1 MGFVAAIPVGGT
13 QIEIAKRMLS
23 GNRVAATM
31 IIAGSVLPNLA
42 FGAVAVFGF
51 APYLQIPWVMGTAN
65 AVGAVALMIL
75 GVLTVRESR
84 RPGGVDLASTALGD
98 QRRAFLTGLTL
109 TLGTPSLIL
118 MWLFGAALLIRS
130 GLASPG
136 NIVDSL
142 FLLAGGTVGL
152 AAYPSL
158 LALLV
163 GRFKKMLPPSAV
175 NRVYFWL
182 GLALLVMSLYFVY
195 GAIQYFLLGSV

>member
-1 MGFVAAIPVGGT
+1 
-13 QIEIAKRMLS
+13 
-23 GNRVAATM
+23 M

-42 FGAVAVFGF
+42 FGALAVFGF

-65 AVGAVALMIL
+65 AVGAAALLIL
-75 GVLTVRESR
+75 GFLTVRESR

-98 QRRAFLTGLTL
+98 PRRAFLTGLTL

-130 GLASPG
+130 GLASAG
-136 NIVDSL
+136 NNVDSVL
-142 FLLAGGTVGL
+142 LLAGGTVGL

-158 LALLV
+158 LAVLV

-175 NRVYFWL
+175 SRVYFWL
-182 GLALLVMSLYFVY
+182 GLALLAMALYFVY
-195 GAIQYFLLGSV
+195 GAITYFLPGIV